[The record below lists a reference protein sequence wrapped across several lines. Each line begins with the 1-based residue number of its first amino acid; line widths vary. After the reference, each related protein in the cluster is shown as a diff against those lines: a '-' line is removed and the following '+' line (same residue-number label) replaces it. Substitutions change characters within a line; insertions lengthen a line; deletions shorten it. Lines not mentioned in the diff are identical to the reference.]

1 MHTGSPIFMKEGLID
16 PGPGVG
22 VYMVSADQDIH
33 GNIAATWME
42 SSLNGYASMCVG
54 TRPAIFP
61 FGAINA
67 TDVAPGGGFMPFS
80 FRTGDYSS
88 TVLNSDGLIFW
99 SANEYI
105 GNDDKGNNTD
115 IWLTHIS
122 SYHK

>member
-1 MHTGSPIFMKEGLID
+1 
-16 PGPGVG
+16 
-22 VYMVSADQDIH
+22 MVSADQDIH

-42 SSLNGYASMCVG
+42 SSLNEFVSMWVG

-67 TDVAPGGGFMPFS
+67 TAVAPGGGFMPFS

-88 TVLNSDGLIFW
+88 TVLDSDGLTFW
-99 SANEYI
+99 SSNEYI
-105 GNDDKGNNTD
+105 GNDGNGNNTD
-115 IWLTHIS
+115 IWLTHIT